1 MKNNH
6 QNTNPPINHSVEIAN
21 LYHQQVLGLINVAL
35 SHNKSSIEAAHRR
48 AAELLRVKNAKEV
61 QEFVTQHIVSHMNES
76 LSYAVD
82 AYRLGLEANMQ
93 LSKVFA
99 MQIQDGLGLAQDTL
113 QSHPLLVNPIS
124 NMALHIVKNSLDKSQ
139 SALNGASGA
148 R

>member
-61 QEFVTQHIVSHMNES
+61 QEFVAQHIVSHMNES

-99 MQIQDGLGLAQDTL
+99 MQIQDGLGLAQDRFNHIHCWSIL
-113 QSHPLLVNPIS
+113 FPIWRFIS
-124 NMALHIVKNSLDKSQ
+124 SRIHWTKVSLH
-139 SALNGASGA
+139 
-148 R
+148 